1 MRHGRQKDDVSKM
14 GSSMHASMRSLNNKA
29 GSGYG
34 IDIFSALKGGIN
46 VLAAKAM
53 KK

>member
-14 GSSMHASMRSLNNKA
+14 GSTMYTSRSVNKA
-29 GSGYG
+29 SYG
-34 IDIFSALKGGIN
+34 LDIFAALKGGIDD
-46 VLAAKAM
+46 LAAKAM